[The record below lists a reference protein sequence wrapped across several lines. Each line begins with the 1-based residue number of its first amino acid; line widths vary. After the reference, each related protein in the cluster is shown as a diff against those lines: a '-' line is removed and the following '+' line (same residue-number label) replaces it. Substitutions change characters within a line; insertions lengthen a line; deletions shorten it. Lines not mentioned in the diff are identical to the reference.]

1 MSKVSDFLNSK
12 IVKSDVGEETVLT
25 WKETLS
31 YALGRGAQGM
41 NTSMT
46 SSKYIN
52 FFLTDVL
59 FKKLPNP
66 MGVASKIRF
75 FCGIFDAIN
84 DPMMGVLVD
93 KTRTKDGQMRPYIKW
108 APLFVSLVMVLFFV
122 GSANASLCSTSF
134 TRPSF
139 SSCSTSPTR
148 RLISRWALSPF
159 R

>member
-59 FKKLPNP
+59 FKKLSNP

-93 KTRTKDGQMRPYIKW
+93 KTRTKDGQMRPLYQMG
-108 APLFVSLVMVLFFV
+108 AAVRFARHGAVL
-122 GSANASLCSTSF
+122 
-134 TRPSF
+134 
-139 SSCSTSPTR
+139 R
-148 RLISRWALSPF
+148 RQRKREPCVQHYLHDLPF
-159 R
+159 RHARRHLHGV

>member
-59 FKKLPNP
+59 FKKTPEP
-66 MGVASKIRF
+66 HGRCVKDQIFSAASS
-75 FCGIFDAIN
+75 
-84 DPMMGVLVD
+84 
-93 KTRTKDGQMRPYIKW
+93 TR
-108 APLFVSLVMVLFFV
+108 
-122 GSANASLCSTSF
+122 
-134 TRPSF
+134 
-139 SSCSTSPTR
+139 
-148 RLISRWALSPF
+148 
-159 R
+159 

>member
-59 FKKLPNP
+59 FKN
-66 MGVASKIRF
+66 S
-75 FCGIFDAIN
+75 
-84 DPMMGVLVD
+84 
-93 KTRTKDGQMRPYIKW
+93 RTQ
-108 APLFVSLVMVLFFV
+108 
-122 GSANASLCSTSF
+122 
-134 TRPSF
+134 
-139 SSCSTSPTR
+139 
-148 RLISRWALSPF
+148 WALRQRSDF
-159 R
+159 SAASSTR

>member
-59 FKKLPNP
+59 FKNSRTL
-66 MGVASKIRF
+66 ARALRQRSDFLRH
-75 FCGIFDAIN
+75 
-84 DPMMGVLVD
+84 LS
-93 KTRTKDGQMRPYIKW
+93 TR
-108 APLFVSLVMVLFFV
+108 
-122 GSANASLCSTSF
+122 
-134 TRPSF
+134 
-139 SSCSTSPTR
+139 
-148 RLISRWALSPF
+148 
-159 R
+159 

>member
-66 MGVASKIRF
+66 MGVALKFCFFFGF
-75 FCGIFDAIN
+75 FC
-84 DPMMGVLVD
+84 
-93 KTRTKDGQMRPYIKW
+93 RT
-108 APLFVSLVMVLFFV
+108 
-122 GSANASLCSTSF
+122 
-134 TRPSF
+134 
-139 SSCSTSPTR
+139 
-148 RLISRWALSPF
+148 
-159 R
+159 